1 MELQERTLSCKN
13 SVIWLEITLD
23 CLKATKGHIVSSKQN
38 YDAIIVGAG
47 PAGIFAAYELVQ
59 LDPTLHVALF
69 EKGRDLSERNCPASK
84 TQKCVFCKPCAML
97 SGWGGAGAFS
107 DGKLVLVPH
116 VGGWL
121 GDHID
126 EEELINLIK
135 YVEVTFLEFG
145 VPDEHIFSISSS
157 QYEQIQRK
165 ATPAG
170 LELIPSR
177 VRHIGTDR
185 THLVLKA
192 MEDFLSKKIEIYFE
206 RPVNDLLL
214 QNGDVQ
220 GVILENGDV
229 IRGNTVIL
237 ATGREGAE
245 WLQTIAEKHN
255 LETQSNPVDIGVRI
269 EVPAAI
275 TNSLTDI
282 LYDFKFRYYSKTF
295 DDMIRTFCVCPNGE
309 VVIESYRDVVT
320 VNGQSFAHKK
330 TESTNFSL
338 LVSTSFT
345 YPFRDP
351 IGYGTHIARLA
362 NTLSGG
368 QVIVQR
374 LADLRRGRR
383 STPERINRSSV
394 KPTLKTAI
402 PGDLSFVFPH
412 RYLVDILEMLD
423 ALDQV
428 LPGIASEHTLLYG
441 TEVKF
446 YSARYQVD
454 KNLETEI
461 SNLYAV
467 GDGAGI
473 TRSLVQAAT
482 SGVRAA
488 RAIIDKTQHGKQ
500 DKK

>member
-1 MELQERTLSCKN
+1 M
-13 SVIWLEITLD
+13 
-23 CLKATKGHIVSSKQN
+23 KGHIVSSEQN
-38 YDAIIVGAG
+38 YDTIIGGAG

-59 LDPTLHVALF
+59 LDPTLQVALF
-69 EKGRDLSERNCPASK
+69 EKGRVLSERNCPAFK

-121 GDHID
+121 GDYID
-126 EEELINLIK
+126 EEELIDLIN
-135 YVEVTFLEFG
+135 YVEGIFLEFG
-145 VPDEHIFSISSS
+145 VPDEKIFNISSS

-185 THLVLKA
+185 CHLVLKA
-192 MEDFLSKKIEIYFE
+192 LENYLSTKIEIYFE
-206 RPVNDLLL
+206 KPINDLLL
-214 QNGDVQ
+214 QNGAVQ
-220 GVILENGDV
+220 GVVLENGEA
-229 IRGNTVIL
+229 IHGNTVIL

-245 WLQTIAEKHN
+245 WLQTIAKK
-255 LETQSNPVDIGVRI
+255 LKLKTQSNPVDIGVRV

-282 LYDFKFRYYSKTF
+282 LYDFKFKYYSKTY

-320 VNGQSFAHKK
+320 VNGQSYAHKK
-330 TESTNFSL
+330 TDNTNFAL
-338 LVSTSFT
+338 LVSTRFT

-351 IGYGTHIARLA
+351 IGYGEYIARLA

-383 STPERINRSSV
+383 STPERIKRSSV
-394 KPTLKTAI
+394 KPTLKTAV

-441 TEVKF
+441 AEVKF
-446 YSARYQVD
+446 YSARYHVD

-461 SNLYAV
+461 PNLYTI

-488 RAIIDKTQHGKQ
+488 RAIIDKTRYTAQR
-500 DKK
+500 KKIVDSQGH